1 MSSTALQTDS
11 NLHQQVFHS
20 LREVAPESWNRLIGD
35 AFPFAEYDYLLALEE
50 GHCVGIE
57 PGWEPR
63 YLTLW
68 EGEQLQAAC
77 YLYRKTN
84 SNGEYIFDWDWANAY
99 QRYGQRYF
107 PKLTSA
113 VPFTPAT
120 GPKLLVAAD
129 ASNPRE
135 LQQQLLASALE
146 LVQQEG
152 CSSLHFLF
160 IPAEEREIYEAAGL
174 LLRHSFQFHWQNQ
187 GYGSFEDFLSRLR
200 SKRRKEILRE
210 RRQVQEQGL
219 EVILLRGE
227 EIEPKLC
234 RVMYDFYLTTIDRKW
249 AMPYLSYEFFQYIFT
264 HFRDQLV
271 LALAR
276 KQGRW
281 VAGTINYHKGPHLFG
296 RYWGCR
302 QDFRSLHFE
311 LCYYRLI
318 EYAIEQGVQ
327 RFEAGAQGAHK
338 IQRGFL
344 PNLTYSAHWIAHP
357 AFHRAIGE
365 FIEEE
370 KRSIQSNIEDNPEL
384 SPYRQESGLAPRS
397 PAQQRSFCTK
407 AWPHR
412 EHHPPVTWLRYPVT

>member
-1 MSSTALQTDS
+1 MWFRSKTDVSSTAIQTDS
-11 NLHQQVFHS
+11 NLHQQVFYS
-20 LREVAPESWNRLIGD
+20 LREVPLESWNRLIGD

-50 GHCVGIE
+50 GHCIGIE

-68 EGEQLQAAC
+68 EGKQLQAAC

-146 LVQQEG
+146 LTQQEG

-296 RYWGCR
+296 RYWGCW

-370 KRSIQSNIEDNPEL
+370 KRSIQNNIEENPEI
-384 SPYRQESGLAPRS
+384 SPYRQEN
-397 PAQQRSFCTK
+397 
-407 AWPHR
+407 
-412 EHHPPVTWLRYPVT
+412 

>member
-1 MSSTALQTDS
+1 MWFRSKTDVSSTALQTDS

-68 EGEQLQAAC
+68 EGKQLQAAC

-120 GPKLLVAAD
+120 GPKLLVSAD

-135 LQQQLLASALE
+135 FQQQLLASALE

-160 IPAEEREIYEAAGL
+160 IPAEECEIYEAAGL

-187 GYGSFEDFLSRLR
+187 GYDSFEDFLSRLR

-227 EIEPKLC
+227 EVEPKLC

-384 SPYRQESGLAPRS
+384 SPYRQEG
-397 PAQQRSFCTK
+397 
-407 AWPHR
+407 
-412 EHHPPVTWLRYPVT
+412 

>member
-1 MSSTALQTDS
+1 MWFRSKTDVSSTALQTDS

-68 EGEQLQAAC
+68 EGKQLQAAC

-281 VAGTINYHKGPHLFG
+281 VAGTINYHKGPNLFG

-384 SPYRQESGLAPRS
+384 SPYRQEG
-397 PAQQRSFCTK
+397 
-407 AWPHR
+407 
-412 EHHPPVTWLRYPVT
+412 

>member
-1 MSSTALQTDS
+1 MSSTAFQTDS
-11 NLHQQVFHS
+11 NLYQQVFHS
-20 LREVAPESWNRLIGD
+20 LREVPPESWNRLIGD
-35 AFPFAEYDYLLALEE
+35 SFPFAEYGYLLALEE

-68 EGEQLQAAC
+68 EGKQLQAAC

-135 LQQQLLASALE
+135 LQQQLLASALD
-146 LVQQEG
+146 LAQQEG

-187 GYGSFEDFLSRLR
+187 GYVSFEDFLSRLR

-219 EVILLRGE
+219 EIILLRGE

-264 HFRDQLV
+264 HFRDQLA

-370 KRSIQSNIEDNPEL
+370 KRSIQNNIEENPEL
-384 SPYRQESGLAPRS
+384 SPYRQEN
-397 PAQQRSFCTK
+397 
-407 AWPHR
+407 
-412 EHHPPVTWLRYPVT
+412 

>member
-1 MSSTALQTDS
+1 MWFRSKTDVSSTALQTDS

-57 PGWEPR
+57 TGWEPR

-68 EGEQLQAAC
+68 EGKQLQAAC

-99 QRYGQRYF
+99 QRYSQRYF

-120 GPKLLVAAD
+120 GPKLLVSAD

-135 LQQQLLASALE
+135 FQQQLLASALE

-160 IPAEEREIYEAAGL
+160 IPAEECEIYEAAGL

-187 GYGSFEDFLSRLR
+187 GYDSFEDFLSRLR

-227 EIEPKLC
+227 EVEPKLC

-384 SPYRQESGLAPRS
+384 SPYRQEG
-397 PAQQRSFCTK
+397 
-407 AWPHR
+407 
-412 EHHPPVTWLRYPVT
+412 

>member
-68 EGEQLQAAC
+68 EGKQLQAAC

-99 QRYGQRYF
+99 QRYSQRYF

-120 GPKLLVAAD
+120 GPKLLVSAD

-135 LQQQLLASALE
+135 FQQQLLASALE

-160 IPAEEREIYEAAGL
+160 IPAEECEIYEAAGL

-187 GYGSFEDFLSRLR
+187 GYDSFEDFLSRLR

-227 EIEPKLC
+227 EVEPKLC

-384 SPYRQESGLAPRS
+384 SPYRQEN
-397 PAQQRSFCTK
+397 
-407 AWPHR
+407 
-412 EHHPPVTWLRYPVT
+412 

>member
-1 MSSTALQTDS
+1 MWFRSKTDVSSTALQTDN

-384 SPYRQESGLAPRS
+384 SPYRQEN
-397 PAQQRSFCTK
+397 
-407 AWPHR
+407 
-412 EHHPPVTWLRYPVT
+412 

>member
-1 MSSTALQTDS
+1 MWFRSKTDVSSTALQTDN

-68 EGEQLQAAC
+68 EGKQLQAAC

-384 SPYRQESGLAPRS
+384 SPYRQEN
-397 PAQQRSFCTK
+397 
-407 AWPHR
+407 
-412 EHHPPVTWLRYPVT
+412 

>member
-1 MSSTALQTDS
+1 MWFRSKTDVSSTAFQTDS

-20 LREVAPESWNRLIGD
+20 LREVPPESWNRLIGD

-68 EGEQLQAAC
+68 EGKQLQAAC

-135 LQQQLLASALE
+135 LQRQLLASALE
-146 LVQQEG
+146 LAQQEG

-187 GYGSFEDFLSRLR
+187 GYVSFEDFLSRLR

-219 EVILLRGE
+219 EIILLRGE

-370 KRSIQSNIEDNPEL
+370 KRSIQNNIEENPEL
-384 SPYRQESGLAPRS
+384 SPYRQEN
-397 PAQQRSFCTK
+397 
-407 AWPHR
+407 
-412 EHHPPVTWLRYPVT
+412 

>member
-1 MSSTALQTDS
+1 MWFRSKTDVSSTALQTDS

-20 LREVAPESWNRLIGD
+20 LREVPPESWNRLIGD

-68 EGEQLQAAC
+68 EGKQLQAAC

-384 SPYRQESGLAPRS
+384 SPYRQEG
-397 PAQQRSFCTK
+397 
-407 AWPHR
+407 
-412 EHHPPVTWLRYPVT
+412 

>member
-1 MSSTALQTDS
+1 MWFRSKTDVSSTALQTDS

-20 LREVAPESWNRLIGD
+20 LREVPPESWNRLIRND
-35 AFPFAEYDYLLALEE
+35 FPFAEYDYLLALEE
-50 GHCVGIE
+50 GRCVGIE

-68 EGEQLQAAC
+68 EGKQLQAAC

-146 LVQQEG
+146 LTQQEG

-219 EVILLRGE
+219 EVILLQGE
-227 EIEPKLC
+227 EIEPRLC

-264 HFRDQLV
+264 YFRDQLV

-276 KQGRW
+276 KQGKW

-296 RYWGCR
+296 RYWGCW

-344 PNLTYSAHWIAHP
+344 PNLTYSAHWIADP
-357 AFHRAIGE
+357 AFQRAIGE

-370 KRSIQSNIEDNPEL
+370 KRLIQSNIEDNPEL
-384 SPYRQESGLAPRS
+384 SPYRQE
-397 PAQQRSFCTK
+397 T
-407 AWPHR
+407 
-412 EHHPPVTWLRYPVT
+412 

>member
-1 MSSTALQTDS
+1 MWFRSKTDVSSTALQTDS

-68 EGEQLQAAC
+68 EGKQLQAAC

-99 QRYGQRYF
+99 QRYSQRYF

-120 GPKLLVAAD
+120 GPKLLVSAD

-135 LQQQLLASALE
+135 FQQQLLASALE

-160 IPAEEREIYEAAGL
+160 IPAEECEIYEAAGL

-187 GYGSFEDFLSRLR
+187 GYDSFEDFLSRLR

-227 EIEPKLC
+227 EVEPKLC

-318 EYAIEQGVQ
+318 EYAIEQGVP

-384 SPYRQESGLAPRS
+384 SPYRQEN
-397 PAQQRSFCTK
+397 
-407 AWPHR
+407 
-412 EHHPPVTWLRYPVT
+412 

>member
-1 MSSTALQTDS
+1 MWFRSKTDVSSTALQTDS

-20 LREVAPESWNRLIGD
+20 LREVPPESWNRLIGD
-35 AFPFAEYDYLLALEE
+35 AFPFAEYDYLLALEA

-338 IQRGFL
+338 IQRGFS

-384 SPYRQESGLAPRS
+384 SPYRQEN
-397 PAQQRSFCTK
+397 
-407 AWPHR
+407 
-412 EHHPPVTWLRYPVT
+412 

>member
-1 MSSTALQTDS
+1 MWFRSKTDVSSTALQTNS

-20 LREVAPESWNRLIGD
+20 LREVTPESWNRLIGD

-50 GHCVGIE
+50 GQCVGIE

-68 EGEQLQAAC
+68 EGKQLQAAC

-84 SNGEYIFDWDWANAY
+84 SNGEYIFDWDWVNAY
-99 QRYGQRYF
+99 QRYGQHYF

-135 LQQQLLASALE
+135 LQQQLLTSALE
-146 LVQQEG
+146 LAQQEG

-160 IPAEEREIYEAAGL
+160 IPKEECEIYEAAGL

-219 EVILLRGE
+219 EVILLQGE
-227 EIEPKLC
+227 EIEPRLC

-276 KQGRW
+276 KQGKW

-296 RYWGCR
+296 RYWGCW

-370 KRSIQSNIEDNPEL
+370 KHSIQSNIENNPEL
-384 SPYRQESGLAPRS
+384 SPYRQEN
-397 PAQQRSFCTK
+397 
-407 AWPHR
+407 
-412 EHHPPVTWLRYPVT
+412 

>member
-1 MSSTALQTDS
+1 MSSTALQTDN

-20 LREVAPESWNRLIGD
+20 LREVPPESWNRLIGD

-68 EGEQLQAAC
+68 EGKQLQAAC

-384 SPYRQESGLAPRS
+384 SPYRQEN
-397 PAQQRSFCTK
+397 
-407 AWPHR
+407 
-412 EHHPPVTWLRYPVT
+412 

>member
-1 MSSTALQTDS
+1 
-11 NLHQQVFHS
+11 
-20 LREVAPESWNRLIGD
+20 
-35 AFPFAEYDYLLALEE
+35 
-50 GHCVGIE
+50 
-57 PGWEPR
+57 
-63 YLTLW
+63 
-68 EGEQLQAAC
+68 
-77 YLYRKTN
+77 
-84 SNGEYIFDWDWANAY
+84 
-99 QRYGQRYF
+99 
-107 PKLTSA
+107 
-113 VPFTPAT
+113 
-120 GPKLLVAAD
+120 
-129 ASNPRE
+129 
-135 LQQQLLASALE
+135 
-146 LVQQEG
+146 
-152 CSSLHFLF
+152 
-160 IPAEEREIYEAAGL
+160 
-174 LLRHSFQFHWQNQ
+174 LRHSFQFHWQNQ

-281 VAGTINYHKGPHLFG
+281 VAGTINYHKGPNLFG

-365 FIEEE
+365 FIGEE

-384 SPYRQESGLAPRS
+384 SPYRQEN
-397 PAQQRSFCTK
+397 
-407 AWPHR
+407 
-412 EHHPPVTWLRYPVT
+412 

>member
-1 MSSTALQTDS
+1 MWFRSKTDVSSTALQTDS

-20 LREVAPESWNRLIGD
+20 LHEVAPESWNRLIGD

-146 LVQQEG
+146 LVRQEG

-187 GYGSFEDFLSRLR
+187 GYSSFEDFLSRLR

-384 SPYRQESGLAPRS
+384 SPYRQEN
-397 PAQQRSFCTK
+397 
-407 AWPHR
+407 
-412 EHHPPVTWLRYPVT
+412 

>member
-1 MSSTALQTDS
+1 MWFRSKTDVSSTAIQTDS

-20 LREVAPESWNRLIGD
+20 LREVSPESWNRLIGD

-68 EGEQLQAAC
+68 EGKQLQAAC

-146 LVQQEG
+146 LAQQEG

-160 IPAEEREIYEAAGL
+160 IPVEEREIYEAAGL

-370 KRSIQSNIEDNPEL
+370 KRSIQSNIEENPEL
-384 SPYRQESGLAPRS
+384 SPYRQEN
-397 PAQQRSFCTK
+397 
-407 AWPHR
+407 
-412 EHHPPVTWLRYPVT
+412 

>member
-1 MSSTALQTDS
+1 MWFRSKTDVSSTALQTDS

-68 EGEQLQAAC
+68 EGKQLQAAC

-187 GYGSFEDFLSRLR
+187 GYSSFEDFLSRLR

-281 VAGTINYHKGPHLFG
+281 VAGTINYHKGPNLFG

-365 FIEEE
+365 FIGEE

-384 SPYRQESGLAPRS
+384 SPYRQEN
-397 PAQQRSFCTK
+397 
-407 AWPHR
+407 
-412 EHHPPVTWLRYPVT
+412 

>member
-1 MSSTALQTDS
+1 MWFRSKTDVSSTAFQTDG

-20 LREVAPESWNRLIGD
+20 LREVPPESWNRLIGD

-50 GHCVGIE
+50 GQCVGIE

-68 EGEQLQAAC
+68 EGKQLQAAC

-135 LQQQLLASALE
+135 LQRQLLASALE
-146 LVQQEG
+146 LAQQEG

-219 EVILLRGE
+219 EIILLRGE

-370 KRSIQSNIEDNPEL
+370 KRSIQNNIEENPEL
-384 SPYRQESGLAPRS
+384 SPYRQES
-397 PAQQRSFCTK
+397 
-407 AWPHR
+407 
-412 EHHPPVTWLRYPVT
+412 

>member
-1 MSSTALQTDS
+1 MWFRSKTDVSSTALQTDS

-20 LREVAPESWNRLIGD
+20 LHEVAPESWNRLIGD

-281 VAGTINYHKGPHLFG
+281 VAGTINYHKGPNLFG

-384 SPYRQESGLAPRS
+384 SPYRQEN
-397 PAQQRSFCTK
+397 
-407 AWPHR
+407 
-412 EHHPPVTWLRYPVT
+412 

>member
-1 MSSTALQTDS
+1 MCIRDS
-11 NLHQQVFHS
+11 
-20 LREVAPESWNRLIGD
+20 
-35 AFPFAEYDYLLALEE
+35 
-50 GHCVGIE
+50 
-57 PGWEPR
+57 
-63 YLTLW
+63 
-68 EGEQLQAAC
+68 
-77 YLYRKTN
+77 
-84 SNGEYIFDWDWANAY
+84 
-99 QRYGQRYF
+99 
-107 PKLTSA
+107 TSA

-146 LVQQEG
+146 LAQQEG

-187 GYGSFEDFLSRLR
+187 GYVSFEDFLSRLR

-370 KRSIQSNIEDNPEL
+370 KRSIQNNIEENPEL
-384 SPYRQESGLAPRS
+384 SPYRQEN
-397 PAQQRSFCTK
+397 
-407 AWPHR
+407 
-412 EHHPPVTWLRYPVT
+412 

>member
-384 SPYRQESGLAPRS
+384 SPYRQEN
-397 PAQQRSFCTK
+397 
-407 AWPHR
+407 
-412 EHHPPVTWLRYPVT
+412 

>member
-1 MSSTALQTDS
+1 MWFRSKTDVSSTALQTDS

-20 LREVAPESWNRLIGD
+20 LREVAPKSWNRLIGD

-146 LVQQEG
+146 LVRQEG

-187 GYGSFEDFLSRLR
+187 GYSSFEDFLSRLR

-384 SPYRQESGLAPRS
+384 SPYRQEN
-397 PAQQRSFCTK
+397 
-407 AWPHR
+407 
-412 EHHPPVTWLRYPVT
+412 

>member
-1 MSSTALQTDS
+1 MWFRSKTDVSSTALQTDS

-68 EGEQLQAAC
+68 EGKQLQAAC

-370 KRSIQSNIEDNPEL
+370 KRSIQSNIQNNPEL
-384 SPYRQESGLAPRS
+384 SPYRQEN
-397 PAQQRSFCTK
+397 
-407 AWPHR
+407 
-412 EHHPPVTWLRYPVT
+412 

>member
-1 MSSTALQTDS
+1 MWFRSKTDVSSTALQTDS

-384 SPYRQESGLAPRS
+384 SPYRQEN
-397 PAQQRSFCTK
+397 
-407 AWPHR
+407 
-412 EHHPPVTWLRYPVT
+412 

>member
-1 MSSTALQTDS
+1 MWFRSKTDVSSTALQTDS

-68 EGEQLQAAC
+68 EGKQLQAAC

-146 LVQQEG
+146 LVRQEG

-370 KRSIQSNIEDNPEL
+370 KRSIQSNIEENPEL
-384 SPYRQESGLAPRS
+384 SPYRQEN
-397 PAQQRSFCTK
+397 
-407 AWPHR
+407 
-412 EHHPPVTWLRYPVT
+412 

>member
-1 MSSTALQTDS
+1 MWFRSKTDVSSTALQTDS

-68 EGEQLQAAC
+68 EGKQLQAAC

-129 ASNPRE
+129 SSNPRE

-384 SPYRQESGLAPRS
+384 SPYRQEN
-397 PAQQRSFCTK
+397 
-407 AWPHR
+407 
-412 EHHPPVTWLRYPVT
+412 

>member
-1 MSSTALQTDS
+1 MWFRSKTDVSSTALQTDS

-20 LREVAPESWNRLIGD
+20 LREVAPKSWNRLIGD

-68 EGEQLQAAC
+68 EGKQLQAAC

-146 LVQQEG
+146 LVRQEG

-384 SPYRQESGLAPRS
+384 SPYRQEN
-397 PAQQRSFCTK
+397 
-407 AWPHR
+407 
-412 EHHPPVTWLRYPVT
+412 

>member
-1 MSSTALQTDS
+1 MLPKKSIWFRSKTDVSSTAFQTDS

-20 LREVAPESWNRLIGD
+20 LREVLPESWNRLIGD

-68 EGEQLQAAC
+68 EGKQLQAAC

-135 LQQQLLASALE
+135 LQRQLLASALE
-146 LVQQEG
+146 LAQQEG

-219 EVILLRGE
+219 EIILLRGE

-370 KRSIQSNIEDNPEL
+370 KRSIQNNIEENPEL
-384 SPYRQESGLAPRS
+384 SPYRQEN
-397 PAQQRSFCTK
+397 
-407 AWPHR
+407 
-412 EHHPPVTWLRYPVT
+412 

>member
-1 MSSTALQTDS
+1 MWFRSKTDVSSTALQTDS

-20 LREVAPESWNRLIGD
+20 LREVPPESWNRLIGD

-68 EGEQLQAAC
+68 EGKQLQAAC

-146 LVQQEG
+146 LAEQEG

-187 GYGSFEDFLSRLR
+187 GYDSFEDFLSRLR

-227 EIEPKLC
+227 EIEPRLC

-384 SPYRQESGLAPRS
+384 SPYRQEG
-397 PAQQRSFCTK
+397 
-407 AWPHR
+407 
-412 EHHPPVTWLRYPVT
+412 

>member
-1 MSSTALQTDS
+1 MWFRSKTDVSSTALQTDS

-20 LREVAPESWNRLIGD
+20 LREVPPESWNRLIGD

-68 EGEQLQAAC
+68 EGKQLQAAC

-120 GPKLLVAAD
+120 GPKLLVSAD

-135 LQQQLLASALE
+135 FQQQLLASALE

-160 IPAEEREIYEAAGL
+160 IPAEECEIYEAAGL

-187 GYGSFEDFLSRLR
+187 GYDSFEDFLSRLR

-227 EIEPKLC
+227 EVEPKLC

-384 SPYRQESGLAPRS
+384 SPYRQEN
-397 PAQQRSFCTK
+397 
-407 AWPHR
+407 
-412 EHHPPVTWLRYPVT
+412 

>member
-1 MSSTALQTDS
+1 MWFRSKTDVSSTALQTDS

-146 LVQQEG
+146 LVRQEG

-187 GYGSFEDFLSRLR
+187 GYSSFEDFLSRLR

-384 SPYRQESGLAPRS
+384 SPYRQEN
-397 PAQQRSFCTK
+397 
-407 AWPHR
+407 
-412 EHHPPVTWLRYPVT
+412 

>member
-1 MSSTALQTDS
+1 MWFRSKTDVSSTALQTDS

-20 LREVAPESWNRLIGD
+20 LREVPPESWNRLIGD

-68 EGEQLQAAC
+68 EGKQLQAAC

-384 SPYRQESGLAPRS
+384 SPYRQEN
-397 PAQQRSFCTK
+397 
-407 AWPHR
+407 
-412 EHHPPVTWLRYPVT
+412 

>member
-1 MSSTALQTDS
+1 MWFRSKTDVSSTALQNDS

-20 LREVAPESWNRLIGD
+20 LREVPPESWNRLIRND
-35 AFPFAEYDYLLALEE
+35 FPFAEYDYLLALEE
-50 GHCVGIE
+50 GRCVGIE

-68 EGEQLQAAC
+68 EGKQLQAAC

-146 LVQQEG
+146 LAQQEG

-187 GYGSFEDFLSRLR
+187 GYDSFEDFLSRLR

-227 EIEPKLC
+227 EIEPRLC

-384 SPYRQESGLAPRS
+384 SPYRQEN
-397 PAQQRSFCTK
+397 
-407 AWPHR
+407 
-412 EHHPPVTWLRYPVT
+412 

>member
-1 MSSTALQTDS
+1 MWFRSKTDVSSTALQTDS

-68 EGEQLQAAC
+68 EGKQLQAAC

-281 VAGTINYHKGPHLFG
+281 VAGTINYHKGPNLFG

-384 SPYRQESGLAPRS
+384 SPYRQEN
-397 PAQQRSFCTK
+397 
-407 AWPHR
+407 
-412 EHHPPVTWLRYPVT
+412 

>member
-1 MSSTALQTDS
+1 MWFRSKTDVSSTALQTDS

-68 EGEQLQAAC
+68 EGKQLQAAC

-281 VAGTINYHKGPHLFG
+281 VAGTINYHKGPNLFG

-365 FIEEE
+365 FIGEE

-384 SPYRQESGLAPRS
+384 SPYRQEG
-397 PAQQRSFCTK
+397 
-407 AWPHR
+407 
-412 EHHPPVTWLRYPVT
+412 

>member
-1 MSSTALQTDS
+1 MSSTAFQTDS

-20 LREVAPESWNRLIGD
+20 LREVPPESWNRLIGD

-68 EGEQLQAAC
+68 EGKQLQAAC

-146 LVQQEG
+146 LAQQEG

-227 EIEPKLC
+227 EIEPTLC

-370 KRSIQSNIEDNPEL
+370 KRSIQSNIEENPEL
-384 SPYRQESGLAPRS
+384 SPYRQEN
-397 PAQQRSFCTK
+397 
-407 AWPHR
+407 
-412 EHHPPVTWLRYPVT
+412 

>member
-1 MSSTALQTDS
+1 MSSTAFQTDR

-20 LREVAPESWNRLIGD
+20 LREVPPESWNRLIGD
-35 AFPFAEYDYLLALEE
+35 TFPFAEYDYLLALEE

-68 EGEQLQAAC
+68 EGKQLQAAC

-146 LVQQEG
+146 LAQQEG

-370 KRSIQSNIEDNPEL
+370 KRSIQSNIEENPEL
-384 SPYRQESGLAPRS
+384 SPYRQEN
-397 PAQQRSFCTK
+397 
-407 AWPHR
+407 
-412 EHHPPVTWLRYPVT
+412 

>member
-1 MSSTALQTDS
+1 MWFRSKTDVSSTALQTDS
-11 NLHQQVFHS
+11 NLHQQVFNS

-68 EGEQLQAAC
+68 EGKQLQAAC

-384 SPYRQESGLAPRS
+384 SPYRQEN
-397 PAQQRSFCTK
+397 
-407 AWPHR
+407 
-412 EHHPPVTWLRYPVT
+412 